1 MGANLNPCTS
11 TTAQHTPSPIGFE
24 PLRAAMSSL
33 LMPLPWEMRHTSFSR
48 YVAPVTQ
55 PDWGSVCQTAPSGE
69 TDMAYIV
76 EACNTVPAL
85 LEQRDTL
92 LSALRAVAGKLG
104 SRPYGT
110 GSYLPKPLR
119 DQVFAALA
127 KAQQGGAA

>member
-1 MGANLNPCTS
+1 MKS
-11 TTAQHTPSPIGFE
+11 TVSAAQHTPGPTGFG

-76 EACNTVPAL
+76 EACNAVPAL
-85 LEQRDTL
+85 LEQRDMMV
-92 LSALRAVAGKLG
+92 SALRAVADKLG

-110 GSYLPKPLR
+110 GSYLPKSLR

-127 KAQQGGAA
+127 KAQEAAS